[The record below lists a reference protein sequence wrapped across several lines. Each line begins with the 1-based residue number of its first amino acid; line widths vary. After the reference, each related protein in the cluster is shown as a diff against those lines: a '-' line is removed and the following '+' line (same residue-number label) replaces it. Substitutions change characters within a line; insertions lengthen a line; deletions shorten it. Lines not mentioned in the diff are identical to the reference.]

1 MLLLAQEQKMYE
13 KMRKRDLCR
22 KMYAASA
29 SAAFGFLWLW
39 GIGAVDDTGIY
50 DVLLCMTV
58 FFVSLVRYRKI
69 KGEILPVSGCL
80 LRLEGEQLF
89 VRQPG
94 KYGRY
99 EECIVFLSEISAV
112 VPSDGLQEISFYLVL
127 IDEDTRK
134 SRIGMEG
141 ENNRKIF
148 CVQGRWYDRKKFI
161 SLYRCFLQR
170 LPEHVPIGGGSIPVS
185 WRRSTVDFYH
195 IFLWMLPVFFL
206 LPVIVQIF

>member
-89 VRQPG
+89 V
-94 KYGRY
+94 
-99 EECIVFLSEISAV
+99 
-112 VPSDGLQEISFYLVL
+112 
-127 IDEDTRK
+127 
-134 SRIGMEG
+134 
-141 ENNRKIF
+141 
-148 CVQGRWYDRKKFI
+148 
-161 SLYRCFLQR
+161 
-170 LPEHVPIGGGSIPVS
+170 
-185 WRRSTVDFYH
+185 
-195 IFLWMLPVFFL
+195 
-206 LPVIVQIF
+206 